1 MEKVGWEG
9 SPKSP
14 NHEFEHVD
22 LFQDVLGVSCCFQI
36 FTHPQ
41 ISLVI
46 KNIISFDLFNYLN
59 IYLVHIGSSQCVH
72 IYIY

>member
-1 MEKVGWEG
+1 MEKVGLEG

-36 FTHPQ
+36 FTHPP

-46 KNIISFDLFNYLN
+46 KNIILPEMSNFIRSFQLSEYL
-59 IYLVHIGSSQCVH
+59 SSTCW
-72 IYIY
+72 